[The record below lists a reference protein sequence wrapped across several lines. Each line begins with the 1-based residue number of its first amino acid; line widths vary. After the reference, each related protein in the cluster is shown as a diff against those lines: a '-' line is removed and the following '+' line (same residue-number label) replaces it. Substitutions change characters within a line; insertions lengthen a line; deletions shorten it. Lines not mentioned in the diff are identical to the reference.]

1 MMPDRSEHL
10 AKCACGAL
18 RLRASGNPDV
28 ISVCNCTQCQRRTGS
43 AFGVGVYY
51 PRERILSIEGDFKTF
66 ARTVESG
73 RAVTNHFCPN
83 CGTTVYWT
91 LDLRPHQ
98 IGVALG
104 CLEDAGVLRPA
115 RVVWAQHRH
124 EWVHFA
130 EDLPLFPAG
139 AT

>member
-1 MMPDRSEHL
+1 MPETSEHL
-10 AKCACGAL
+10 ATCACGAL
-18 RLRASGNPDV
+18 RIKASGDPAV
-28 ISVCNCTQCQRRTGS
+28 VSVCNCTQCQRRTGS

-51 PRERILSIEGDFKTF
+51 PRERIASIEGVHKTF

-73 RAVTNHFCPN
+73 RAVTNHFCPD
-83 CGTTVYWT
+83 CGTTLYWT

-98 IGVALG
+98 FGIALG
-104 CLEDAGVLRPA
+104 CFEDSGFVRPA
-115 RVVWAQHRH
+115 RIVWAQHRH